1 MQGISKSPGKIKK
14 EIIMNKSELI
24 DAMASK
30 TGLSKK
36 DTEATLKAFTE
47 VVTETLKKDEKV
59 QLTGFVTFQVSKR
72 KERKGRNPKTG
83 EDMIIPAAR
92 VATAKMSKILK

>member
-1 MQGISKSPGKIKK
+1 
-14 EIIMNKSELI
+14 MNKSELI